1 MGVKMQQESIGYERD
16 IRPLFR
22 EKDISSMSAAFN
34 LASYTDV
41 RANSDRILAKLSAG
55 LMPCDGAWPPE
66 RVELFRS
73 WVDAG
78 CPA

>member
-1 MGVKMQQESIGYERD
+1 
-16 IRPLFR
+16 
-22 EKDISSMSAAFN
+22 MSAAFN
-34 LASYTDV
+34 LASYTEV

-66 RVELFRS
+66 RVELFRN